1 MAGPGPGDPDAWEG
15 EDPSL
20 RDPPPLRSL
29 PPFGGPASASGSL
42 TAALVSRAVIAPG
55 IADLVFR
62 MRDPQALAFRAGQ
75 FVSLGV
81 GGMPSG
87 QAIGL
92 PVRRSYSIASP
103 SDQGQHL
110 RFIIRV
116 IPGGAASDFLM
127 SLPLGGHVRLTGPH
141 GFFVLD
147 AQHAGDVVFG
157 ATGTGVS
164 AVMSMLA
171 ELAHGPAAT
180 TAATTAA
187 ASAVATADA
196 STAGPPAAKR
206 WLYWGVRHE
215 EDLFARAEIEALTR
229 AAGCE
234 LRLFLTRPPACWSGG
249 HGRITGA
256 ILDQLPDLTAPTFYL
271 VGNGAMIAELKR
283 ELISRGVSRKKQVRT
298 EAFFD

>member
-1 MAGPGPGDPDAWEG
+1 VA
-15 EDPSL
+15 
-20 RDPPPLRSL
+20 
-29 PPFGGPASASGSL
+29 ASGSL

-55 IADLVFR
+55 IADLVFG
-62 MRDPQALAFRAGQ
+62 MRDPPALAFRAGQ

-81 GGMPSG
+81 GAMPSG
-87 QAIGL
+87 QGTGP
-92 PVRRSYSIASP
+92 PVRRSYSIASAR
-103 SDQGQHL
+103 DQGRHL

-171 ELAHGPAAT
+171 ELAHGPAAPT
-180 TAATTAA
+180 
-187 ASAVATADA
+187 AVAMTAG
-196 STAGPPAAKR
+196 STSGPPAAKR

-234 LRLFLTRPPACWSGG
+234 LRLFLTRPPAGWSGG
-249 HGRITGA
+249 KGRITGA
-256 ILDQLPDLTAPTFYL
+256 ILDQLPDLKAPTFYL